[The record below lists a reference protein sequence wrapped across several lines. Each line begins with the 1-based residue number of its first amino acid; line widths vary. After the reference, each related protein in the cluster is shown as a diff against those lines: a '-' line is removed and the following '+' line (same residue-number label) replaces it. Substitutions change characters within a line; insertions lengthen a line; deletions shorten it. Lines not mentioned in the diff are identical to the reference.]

1 MFNFGALGCGV
12 KSVSPKIKHCKL
24 KRLEKHQRDFR
35 VACFPVVTAVE
46 DLCRKVEHWI
56 QLSDSNMLQD
66 FLFRLSTQVN
76 RGMGLQ

>member
-24 KRLEKHQRDFR
+24 KRLEKT
-35 VACFPVVTAVE
+35 CFPVVTAVE